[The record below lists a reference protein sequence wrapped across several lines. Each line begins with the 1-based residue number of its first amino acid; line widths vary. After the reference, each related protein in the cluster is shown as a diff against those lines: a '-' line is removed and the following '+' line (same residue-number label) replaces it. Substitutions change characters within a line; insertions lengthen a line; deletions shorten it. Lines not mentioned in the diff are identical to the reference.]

1 MKENFEKE
9 LRKINK
15 IATKDEPT
23 VEDIFNNVGDEF
35 DRPEHVYNIYKLQK
49 QKHDIIEEMHKKLLS
64 IDNNEEV
71 TGFTAGETH
80 SIDHW
85 NTKENIGSCTLLS
98 GETVPITPGELIT
111 DGVWGIS
118 YKLVPE
124 VPHDIRKKYIISE
137 TRRSLMRML
146 NDQIRHKKVLIK
158 KRATNT
164 YESKPDLKI
173 SSSGLLAEKLVE
185 TFFEK
190 NIIDYK
196 LPMEMVEVDAYE
208 DNERKID
215 FLVRVPKYVRGVETN
230 VTEKKDVGIQLTI
243 STRDDI
249 LRLKKR
255 QISEAIQKNISSN
268 LHVDDIVLVNIPLTS
283 CTNLFYQWDKNG
295 KRPGGPEKLWDNSQK
310 EAVFRG
316 VLNKLLPEEKITE
329 MWEKISDTKK

>member
-215 FLVRVPKYVRGVETN
+215 FLVRVPKYVR
-230 VTEKKDVGIQLTI
+230 L
-243 STRDDI
+243 
-249 LRLKKR
+249 
-255 QISEAIQKNISSN
+255 
-268 LHVDDIVLVNIPLTS
+268 
-283 CTNLFYQWDKNG
+283 
-295 KRPGGPEKLWDNSQK
+295 
-310 EAVFRG
+310 
-316 VLNKLLPEEKITE
+316 
-329 MWEKISDTKK
+329 

>member
-1 MKENFEKE
+1 M
-9 LRKINK
+9 
-15 IATKDEPT
+15 
-23 VEDIFNNVGDEF
+23 
-35 DRPEHVYNIYKLQK
+35 
-49 QKHDIIEEMHKKLLS
+49 
-64 IDNNEEV
+64 
-71 TGFTAGETH
+71 
-80 SIDHW
+80 
-85 NTKENIGSCTLLS
+85 
-98 GETVPITPGELIT
+98 
-111 DGVWGIS
+111 
-118 YKLVPE
+118 
-124 VPHDIRKKYIISE
+124 
-137 TRRSLMRML
+137 
-146 NDQIRHKKVLIK
+146 IK